1 MVPCKVDRIERRECP
16 RRRDPGEAHLSV
28 AVLIVALVRTEEEEL
43 VLDERA
49 AGTETGDVSGVIRL
63 RKTWCLSLAEGIL
76 RYQVLVLVAERCV
89 ACPDI
94 PTRSRRGDDDRARR
108 LLVFGFEVLSDDAI
122 LLDGIAR
129 ERIAAAR
136 VLTECSTVNPSTPAA
151 AAIVTASSC
160 TAERPSLKS
169 SGNTSAIKTRTWAFC
184 AAIPICRAV
193 TSYSPG
199 ARPTMV

>member
-1 MVPCKVDRIERRECP
+1 M
-16 RRRDPGEAHLSV
+16 
-28 AVLIVALVRTEEEEL
+28 
-43 VLDERA
+43 
-49 AGTETGDVSGVIRL
+49 
-63 RKTWCLSLAEGIL
+63 SLAEGIL

-136 VLTECSTVNPSTPAA
+136 VLTECSTVNPALTARKVVLQAGAVDEHVHLAWPLPTVREGLVGDAGIRGTQVGEVGGDRHA
-151 AAIVTASSC
+151 RRERRQIQEIVT
-160 TAERPSLKS
+160 R
-169 SGNTSAIKTRTWAFC
+169 
-184 AAIPICRAV
+184 
-193 TSYSPG
+193 
-199 ARPTMV
+199 